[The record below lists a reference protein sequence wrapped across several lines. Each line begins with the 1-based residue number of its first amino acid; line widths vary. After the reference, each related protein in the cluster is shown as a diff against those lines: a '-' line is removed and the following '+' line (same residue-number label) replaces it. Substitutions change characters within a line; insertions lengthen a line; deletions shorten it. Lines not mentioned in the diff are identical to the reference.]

1 MIEYLTE
8 LLANKYIIA
17 LGIVIVTIFLSKIAG
32 KLLKKILH
40 LLSKTKTKLD
50 DIVITMV
57 KTPVK
62 IIILT
67 VGFFIA
73 FKYIYPNFVVG
84 SVDITA
90 IFKVIWILA
99 GALLINKII
108 NALFMWYTEELQH
121 KLHRKIDHTIFQF
134 IRKIVNILIYVSALL
149 AILSSF
155 GVEITPMLAGLGI
168 GGLAIALALKDTLAN
183 FFGALFMTIDRPM
196 KIGDFIEL
204 DDKTSGYVNDIGWRT
219 TRIKTWDGNFLII
232 PNSKIA
238 DALLKNYNSPKT
250 NLTFSVDCG
259 VSYDSDLRKVEKVV
273 LDVAKKIIKKE
284 DGAIKDFEPF
294 VRFKEFGDSS
304 INLAVYIEAKS
315 RVDKFKIRH
324 ELIKDL
330 HERFNKENIEI
341 PFPQIDVHTRK

>member
-1 MIEYLTE
+1 MLE
-8 LLANKYIIA
+8 LLYNKYIIA
-17 LGIVIVTIFLSKIAG
+17 LGIIIITLFLSKITG
-32 KLLKKILH
+32 KLLKIILH
-40 LLSKTKTKLD
+40 ISSKTKTKLD
-50 DIVITMV
+50 DIVINMI
-57 KTPVK
+57 KRPVK
-62 IIILT
+62 IIVLT

-73 FKYIYPNFVVG
+73 FKYIYPDFVVG
-84 SVDITA
+84 SINITS

-99 GALLINKII
+99 GAILINKIV
-108 NALFMWYTEELQH
+108 NAFFIWYTEELQH
-121 KLHRKIDHTIFQF
+121 KLHRKIDPTIFQF

-183 FFGALFMTIDRPM
+183 FFGALFMTVDRPM

-204 DDKTSGYVNDIGWRT
+204 DDKTAGYVNDIGWRT

-250 NLTFSVDCG
+250 NLTFSIGCG
-259 VSYDSDLRKVEKVV
+259 VSYDSDLKKVEKVV

-294 VRFKEFGDSS
+294 VRFNEFGDSS
-304 INLAVYIEAKS
+304 INFAVFLESKS
-315 RVDKFKIRH
+315 RADKFKIKH
-324 ELIKDL
+324 EFIKAL
-330 HERFNKENIEI
+330 HERFNKEKIEI
-341 PFPQIDVHTRK
+341 PFPQIDVHNKK